1 MRTALLIAA
10 NFAREQRW
18 PILVLL
24 LWVLVMSG
32 LGLALDVRRDRE
44 DLLVMFK
51 QLALYGLAFAVF
63 LGGSA
68 IHNERKS
75 RRILAVLSKGVGRG
89 EYVFGLLI
97 GLVFALL
104 LYCFCMGL
112 TGSWVLGQ
120 GGFSISLLWFLML
133 RFLVACV
140 LAAAVAVLF
149 STFMPPLFATLAS
162 ALVLGLPI
170 AAGIVLGSNWG
181 YLIPI
186 PIYPLLYLFLN
197 AGFGMRWR
205 PDWFPL
211 ALGLGEIIVFWLL
224 ASWIFARR
232 DVAVALD

>member
-1 MRTALLIAA
+1 VRTALLIAA

-32 LGLALDVRRDRE
+32 LGLAMDVRRDRE
-44 DLLVMFK
+44 DLLAMFK
-51 QLALYGLAFAVF
+51 QLAMYGLAFAVF
-63 LGGSA
+63 FGGSA

-75 RRILAVLSKGVGRG
+75 RRILAVISKGVGRR

-97 GLVFALL
+97 GIVFALL
-104 LYCFCMGL
+104 LYCICMGL
-112 TGSWVLGQ
+112 TGTWVLGP

-133 RFLVACV
+133 CFLVACV

-162 ALVLGLPI
+162 AFVLGFPI
-170 AAGIVLGSNWG
+170 AAGIVLGSAWG

-186 PIYPLLYLFLN
+186 YPLLHLFLKAN
-197 AGFGMRWR
+197 FGMRWR
-205 PDWFPL
+205 PDWIPL
-211 ALGLGEIIVFWLL
+211 TLAFSETVLFWLL
-224 ASWIFARR
+224 ASWIFAQR
-232 DVAVALD
+232 DVAVALE

>member
-1 MRTALLIAA
+1 MKTALLIAG

-32 LGLALDVRRDRE
+32 LGLIMDVHRERE
-44 DLLVMFK
+44 DLLFIFK
-51 QLALYGLAFAVF
+51 QLAIYGLAFAF
-63 LGGSA
+63 YFGGSA

-75 RRILAVLSKGVGRG
+75 RRILAVLSKGVGRR

-97 GLVFALL
+97 GIVSALF

-120 GGFSISLLWFLML
+120 GGFSIPRLWFLMFC
-133 RFLVACV
+133 FLAACV

-162 ALVLGLPI
+162 AFALGFPI
-170 AAGIVLGSNWG
+170 AARMMFGRGWG
-181 YLIPI
+181 YVIPV
-186 PIYPLLYLFLN
+186 YPLLDLFLK
-197 AGFGMRWR
+197 AGFATRWR
-205 PDWFPL
+205 PDWAPL
-211 ALGLGEIIVFWLL
+211 ALAVAETVLFCLL
-224 ASWIFARR
+224 ASWIFAHR
-232 DVAVALD
+232 DIAVALD